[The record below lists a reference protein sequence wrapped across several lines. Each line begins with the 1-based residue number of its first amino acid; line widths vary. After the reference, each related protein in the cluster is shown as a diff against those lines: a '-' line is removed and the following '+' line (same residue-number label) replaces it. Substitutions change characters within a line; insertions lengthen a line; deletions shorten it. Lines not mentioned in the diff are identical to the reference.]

1 MIDYH
6 SSFSYLQ
13 AGTEGGMGSVEY
25 PGEKIVHR
33 MISIG
38 APFRGTPQNQA
49 AAVVANLVP

>member
-49 AAVVANLVP
+49 TAVVANLVP